1 MERSLIFRNLSV
13 SDIDIH
19 NNDAYKNFSP
29 TKLTKRN
36 YFNKY
41 DIIDNNNTKKY
52 KQDVKLN
59 NNITHT
65 NKKLDINLKNNN
77 IKNNN
82 IINNHNME
90 TNNYIKKNELQYNIY
105 SNIYNDE
112 INNKN
117 NKNNKNNTNNITYN
131 KNIIEENNIILNKL
145 KKEKEIKI
153 NKDLPKKVLYYNQEL
168 DVNHISFKVAEYI
181 LD

>member
-1 MERSLIFRNLSV
+1 MERSLIFRNLSI

-19 NNDAYKNFSP
+19 NSDPYKNFSP
-29 TKLTKRN
+29 TKSTKRN
-36 YFNKY
+36 CFNKY
-41 DIIDNNNTKKY
+41 DIIDYNNTKKY
-52 KQDVKLN
+52 KYDVKFNNNN
-59 NNITHT
+59 NNITYQ
-65 NKKLDINLKNNN
+65 NKKIDVNF
-77 IKNNN
+77 KNNN

-90 TNNYIKKNELQYNIY
+90 TNNYIQKDELQYNIY
-105 SNIYNDE
+105 NNIYYDE

-117 NKNNKNNTNNITYN
+117 NKTNKNIIKCN
-131 KNIIEENNIILNKL
+131 KNIIEENDIILNKI

-153 NKDLPKKVLYYNQEL
+153 NKDFNKDLTKKVLYYNQEL